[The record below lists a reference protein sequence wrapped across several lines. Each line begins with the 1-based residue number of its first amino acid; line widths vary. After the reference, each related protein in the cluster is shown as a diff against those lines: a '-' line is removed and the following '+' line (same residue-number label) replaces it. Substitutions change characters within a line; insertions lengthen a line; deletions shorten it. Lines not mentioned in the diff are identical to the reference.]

1 MYDVEGLP
9 AHLRLPTMEG
19 LFFPDGNIILQA
31 ETTIFRLYNGLLA
44 SKSTVF
50 KDMFAFPQPSNE
62 DRTLLGC
69 PVVEI
74 YDNAEEATYFL
85 RALTDSSY
93 LPPNLP
99 TTFREVAAVLR
110 LANKYDVPYLTSLA
124 TTHLTSVYPPSLRAW
139 THRDDNRTIE
149 RTMYLCVAVLSLAR
163 EMEGQ
168 LECVLPQVLYA
179 CADGLSVS
187 EIFGGVE
194 FEGGLLEEHGHSS
207 RREGEGRDRR
217 QTPDGCYN
225 TDDSDSDP
233 HPTRTHHLTIS
244 SADQQTLLRGR
255 EELLQAKRT
264 RLYAFLTSLS
274 AGCGAH
280 ACREEKLKCFAKVQ
294 WDAIVFDENDDFDW
308 RCFEQRV
315 CKRCFTEGRAAFDI
329 AQDSLWNELPRFFG
343 LPKWEALRRMQ

>member
-1 MYDVEGLP
+1 MYDDEGIP
-9 AHLRLPTMEG
+9 GHLRLPTMEG

-31 ETTIFRLYNGLLA
+31 ESTIFRLYKGLLA

-50 KDMFAFPQPSNE
+50 KDMFAFPQPNYE
-62 DRTLLGC
+62 EKILFGC

-124 TTHLTSVYPPSLRAW
+124 TTHLTSVYPHTLRAW

-149 RTMYLCVAVLSLAR
+149 RAMYLCVAVLNLAR

-194 FEGGLLEEHGHSS
+194 FEGGLLQGKDCSSEARRDKHHS
-207 RREGEGRDRR
+207 
-217 QTPDGCYN
+217 
-225 TDDSDSDP
+225 TDDDSTDP
-233 HPTRTHHLTIS
+233 QPSNRTHHLAIS
-244 SADQQTLLRGR
+244 RADQQTLLRGR

-329 AQDSLWNELPRFFG
+329 AQESLWNELPRFFG

>member
-1 MYDVEGLP
+1 MYDVEGIP

-31 ETTIFRLYNGLLA
+31 ETTIFRLYKGLLA

-50 KDMFAFPQPSNE
+50 KDMFAFPQPSNDE
-62 DRTLLGC
+62 RTLLGC

-124 TTHLTSVYPPSLRAW
+124 TTHLTSVYPPTLRAW
-139 THRDDNRTIE
+139 THRDENRTVE
-149 RTMYLCVAVLSLAR
+149 RAMYLCVAVLNLAR
-163 EMEGQ
+163 EIEGQ

-179 CADGLSVS
+179 CADGLCVG

-194 FEGGLLEEHGHSS
+194 FEGGLLEEQDHG
-207 RREGEGRDRR
+207 REEKDRWDRR
-217 QTPDGCYN
+217 QTTHGRQN
-225 TDDSDSDP
+225 TENDSDADP

-244 SADQQTLLRGR
+244 RADQQTLLRGR
-255 EELLQAKRT
+255 EELLQTKRT

-274 AGCGAH
+274 SGCGAH

-329 AQDSLWNELPRFFG
+329 AQESLWNELPRFFG